1 MAQTT
6 DNDETQSEKQPA
18 GLFIRL
24 AAIAYDGLLLIAV
37 LFLATWVFL
46 QFANAEENRL
56 IFQIYLLTVCFL
68 YFAWHWLHGG
78 QTLGMKTWRLQL
90 QSVTGQKITWQQT
103 IIRFIVSL
111 LSWMVAG
118 VGFLRLVVDKEKRSW
133 QDEASKTQIFIL
145 PK

>member
-1 MAQTT
+1 MTT
-6 DNDETQSEKQPA
+6 EQSEKQPA

-24 AAIAYDGLLLIAV
+24 AAIFYDGLLLISV
-37 LFLATWVFL
+37 LFLATWIFL
-46 QFANAEENRL
+46 QFANAEENKL
-56 IFQIYLLTVCFL
+56 IFQIYLLTICFL

-90 QSVTGQKITWQQT
+90 ESINGDKVTWLQAL
-103 IIRFIVSL
+103 IRFVVSL
-111 LSWMVAG
+111 VSWMIVG
-118 VGFLRLVVDKEKRSW
+118 VGFLRLVADKEKRSW